1 MTTAACQADHLWLNS
16 RMATWKKVGEN
27 LVRHQGGT
35 IYLRAKVAGKIIRRS
50 LDTED
55 LAAAKRKRDT
65 EIERIRKQMAT
76 AAEAAKT
83 LGGALTRIEKTQVTD
98 PHLKLST
105 RKFYEEV
112 HKTLRTTLPLK
123 RNLRDWKE
131 ADARAWWA
139 ATAKKYSPQR
149 ANHLLALVKRL
160 GAYMAEHGSGDN
172 PATKLR
178 RIRVLQRVPFTPTKA
193 QLDAIV
199 ESIRSQNKSASVS
212 VAGMIGFLSF
222 SGCRVN
228 EARNVQ
234 WSDLNPEWSW
244 LTITGGK
251 LGTKNGSI
259 RRIPVSTP
267 LREILTTLHRPEAT
281 GPVFLVGR
289 PREALNN
296 ACTRL
301 KLPHLR
307 IHDLRHFFASWC
319 IENGVDIATVAI
331 WLGHK
336 DGGVLLM
343 KTYGHI
349 RDQHSLDS
357 AAKLG

>member
-234 WSDLNPEWSW
+234 WSDLNPEWS
-244 LTITGGK
+244 
-251 LGTKNGSI
+251 
-259 RRIPVSTP
+259 
-267 LREILTTLHRPEAT
+267 
-281 GPVFLVGR
+281 
-289 PREALNN
+289 
-296 ACTRL
+296 
-301 KLPHLR
+301 
-307 IHDLRHFFASWC
+307 
-319 IENGVDIATVAI
+319 
-331 WLGHK
+331 
-336 DGGVLLM
+336 
-343 KTYGHI
+343 
-349 RDQHSLDS
+349 
-357 AAKLG
+357 